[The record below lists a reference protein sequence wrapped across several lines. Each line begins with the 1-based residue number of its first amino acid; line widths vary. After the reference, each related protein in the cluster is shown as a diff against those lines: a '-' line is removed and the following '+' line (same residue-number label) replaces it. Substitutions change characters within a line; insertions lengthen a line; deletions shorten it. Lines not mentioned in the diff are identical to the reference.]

1 MAEVCWLSERDAR
14 LARARRL
21 SETDPCGALA
31 LVDAVLAQAP
41 DDAETLRA
49 KADVLAE
56 AGDEAQARAC
66 LDRILA
72 LDPTDA
78 RALIDRADLERDLD
92 RAREGYERAIA
103 ALEARGAC
111 DGAGGDLQAAK
122 RGRAAT
128 SRAEAS

>member
-1 MAEVCWLSERDAR
+1 MAEVCWLAERDAR

-21 SETDPCGALA
+21 SDTDACGALA
-31 LVDAVLAQAP
+31 LIDAVLAEAP
-41 DDAETLRA
+41 DDVDALRV

-103 ALEARGAC
+103 ALQARGAR
-111 DGAGGDLQAAK
+111 DGAGGDLHAAR

-128 SRAEAS
+128 SRTEAS